1 MGIPSTRT
9 LFISGVKSWVLKLPF
24 FLKNDDKKWFSLSNL
39 KLTEPL
45 QSCCCPAQKCL
56 PRMAELARQLSR
68 YLWRGSVNFKINS
81 RPLFT
86 VIFKLKND
94 NFNTQDYSPL
104 IERVLAGVTFYVP
117 MHQCA
122 VHCNAPVIFVG
133 LRIAMKIQFLFW
145 IFKLLAMEYVDSRL
159 VIPTLLFI
167 NGTAAVKL

>member
-1 MGIPSTRT
+1 MATIRIQNIYFRSEAQPQQWDRYSKVVWQQD
-9 LFISGVKSWVLKLPF
+9 LNSGLCK
-24 FLKNDDKKWFSLSNL
+24 KKWWQRIKNMASWR
-39 KLTEPL
+39 KL
-45 QSCCCPAQKCL
+45 A
-56 PRMAELARQLSR
+56 
-68 YLWRGSVNFKINS
+68 
-81 RPLFT
+81 
-86 VIFKLKND
+86 
-94 NFNTQDYSPL
+94 
-104 IERVLAGVTFYVP
+104 LAGVTFYVP